1 MYNDIHAFS
10 MRKSFVQLCPLKFA
24 VASIQQ
30 LSQQLIR
37 CERCP
42 VEIIMNQLKH
52 KIRTTEIVKE
62 LKQANGDNTNFSTFL
77 YQQVVKKMKHNEMN
91 NHQRVSQHI
100 LEGVT
105 QNQTVKRMIQKVK
118 MMMMMCKWELT
129 AMFWMLHAI
138 LFS

>member
-1 MYNDIHAFS
+1 
-10 MRKSFVQLCPLKFA
+10 
-24 VASIQQ
+24 
-30 LSQQLIR
+30 
-37 CERCP
+37 
-42 VEIIMNQLKH
+42 MNQLKH